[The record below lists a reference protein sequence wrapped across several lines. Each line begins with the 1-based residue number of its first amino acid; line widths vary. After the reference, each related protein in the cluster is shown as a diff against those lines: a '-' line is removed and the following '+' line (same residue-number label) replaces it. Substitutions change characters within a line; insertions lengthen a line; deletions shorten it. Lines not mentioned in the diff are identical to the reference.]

1 MSKKITKA
9 HVIGKSQNRT
19 ALGMMTAYIAMHP
32 SIASIDELRNQF
44 PMKGICPDAGIEH
57 LFFSESEI
65 NELMTTGKDW
75 FVNGNACFTKEGE
88 WLVLG
93 NGDKVAFN
101 KMWSAKSLAR
111 LQEVLTAHAITGE
124 VDKAIK
130 TATGYEIRYEYAD
143 DMPQVSQ
150 ASSQAKPKSSTAVIV
165 VGVVLVFVVLA
176 WIVMK
181 FM

>member
-1 MSKKITKA
+1 MKKITKA

-19 ALGMMTAYIAMHP
+19 ALGLMSAYIAMHP
-32 SIASIDELRNQF
+32 SIASTDELRNHF
-44 PMKGICPDAGIEH
+44 PMKDICPDAGIEH

-65 NELMTTGKDW
+65 NELIATGKDW

-88 WLVLG
+88 WLMLS

-101 KMWSAKSLAR
+101 KMWSGKSLAR
-111 LQEVLTAHAITGE
+111 LQAVLTDRAITGE

-130 TATGYEIRYEYAD
+130 PAIGYEISYEYVD
-143 DMPQVSQ
+143 DVPQTSKV
-150 ASSQAKPKSSTAVIV
+150 SSQVAKPKSSTAVIV
-165 VGVVLVFVVLA
+165 VGVVLVFAVLA
-176 WIVMK
+176 WIAMK